1 MEKTYET
8 EKEFLENYDST
19 IYEKLSMTVDLL
31 IFSVSNKKTNNYRK
45 LDRKCFSVLMVKRK
59 DHPFKNKWCL
69 PGGFIGVK
77 ETLEEAG
84 ERILAEETNL
94 HKIYTEQLYTNS
106 EINRDPRMRIVST
119 SYMALVDKDK
129 LTDTLSLEAS
139 WFNITVLED
148 EEKYSLTFD
157 NEKESFVIIIEK
169 ILTEKTTEKYDY
181 KIIKNEHI
189 AFDHAKTIIIGIN
202 RLKNKIEYT
211 DIVFNM
217 MGSYF
222 TLGELQ
228 QVYEVI
234 LGKKLLDPAFR
245 RIIKDKVIKTEKV
258 KTGGGHRPSVLYKY
272 KGNNFLNN

>member
-272 KGNNFLNN
+272 KGE

>member
-272 KGNNFLNN
+272 KGNIFLNN

>member
-272 KGNNFLNN
+272 KVNNL